1 MRAWLR
7 ALPLAFHTAAPWALR
22 KCDSV
27 LLLPPVFD
35 LISVAFSG
43 DAGRRAGWIEEK
55 HQANPTGRGE
65 AGSLLF
71 SSENHRFFVPEPDI
85 QMFFPRAPWFCQPT
99 GGQADRF
106 VARCTPLLLTLCF
119 ID

>member
-1 MRAWLR
+1 
-7 ALPLAFHTAAPWALR
+7 
-22 KCDSV
+22 
-27 LLLPPVFD
+27 LLSLGTP
-35 LISVAFSG
+35 
-43 DAGRRAGWIEEK
+43 AGEQAGSRQSTKQTQQGE
-55 HQANPTGRGE
+55 RGE

-85 QMFFPRAPWFCQPT
+85 QMFFSRAPWFCQPT